1 MTAKS
6 DPALFEAFRRAVH
19 LRELGSQCNW
29 SLTHMAAIYDRLG
42 EGEAAAECLDLLAKS
57 VLLPSFFTVCNDWRH
72 MGMTLDWKD
81 VPIQL
86 DAVFGAVNAVQ
97 EMLFCAEKNALSVL
111 PALPKRL
118 GVGAV
123 RGMVFPGGTVDF
135 SWHKPG
141 EVAVTVHAERKIDT
155 ELLIERKTAGA
166 VRLGA
171 GESKTWTLTC

>member
-1 MTAKS
+1 
-6 DPALFEAFRRAVH
+6 
-19 LRELGSQCNW
+19 
-29 SLTHMAAIYDRLG
+29 MAAIYDRLG

-97 EMLFCAEKNALSVL
+97 EMLFRWEKTALSVL

-118 GVGAV
+118 KSGAV
-123 RGMVFPGGTVDF
+123 RGMAFPGGTIDIR
-135 SWHKPG
+135 WDTEG
-141 EVAVTVHAERKIDT
+141 AAAVTVHAARALDT
-155 ELLIERKTAGA
+155 DVLIAGKSA
-166 VRLGA
+166 GHIRLEA
-171 GESKTWTLTC
+171 GEDAALTLRL